1 MILALLKYMFA
12 IQPYYDYCVH
22 MISKNYVILVQS
34 RRFKGPEILAC
45 KCYCI
50 RAIRYECVCLW
61 VADVCEE
68 VRR

>member
-34 RRFKGPEILAC
+34 RRFKGQKDNFIPLLSYMKYWLAN
-45 KCYCI
+45 
-50 RAIRYECVCLW
+50 ATV
-61 VADVCEE
+61 
-68 VRR
+68 